1 MGNVVM
7 FPAHKV
13 KKPKTKQ
20 TEEQTK
26 KAKENIF
33 IEQLTEE
40 FTLDLI
46 HVLQEN
52 AVTMAS
58 ETFLRDLAVI
68 IESIKSLLK
77 RDFGQK
83 HPMQR
88 ITDSISKISKLPDGK
103 KGFLQFIS
111 PLHISYPGFSLIND
125 DIGHI
130 SKRKITKGNKKIL
143 IDIKLKE

>member
-7 FPAHKV
+7 FPTHKV
-13 KKPKTKQ
+13 RKPKTNSASKQ
-20 TEEQTK
+20 TEEQSK

-46 HVLQEN
+46 HVLQQN

-58 ETFLRDLAVI
+58 ETFLRDLAVT

-103 KGFLQFIS
+103 KVTDMNYNNVIA
-111 PLHISYPGFSLIND
+111 
-125 DIGHI
+125 
-130 SKRKITKGNKKIL
+130 TKPKVDK
-143 IDIKLKE
+143 

>member
-13 KKPKTKQ
+13 KKPKVKQ
-20 TEEQTK
+20 TEEQSK
-26 KAKENIF
+26 KIKENIF
-33 IEQLTEE
+33 IEQLVEE
-40 FTLDLI
+40 FTLDFI

-52 AVTMAS
+52 AIVMKN

-103 KGFLQFIS
+103 KVTDMNYNNVIA
-111 PLHISYPGFSLIND
+111 
-125 DIGHI
+125 
-130 SKRKITKGNKKIL
+130 TKPKVDK
-143 IDIKLKE
+143 

>member
-1 MGNVVM
+1 MDTPTIGKEKKKVNNLIK
-7 FPAHKV
+7 FPTHKV
-13 KKPKTKQ
+13 RKPKSDLAAKQ
-20 TEEQTK
+20 SSEEAK
-26 KAKENIF
+26 KIKENIF
-33 IEQLTEE
+33 IEQLVEE

-103 KGFLQFIS
+103 KVTDMNYNNVIA
-111 PLHISYPGFSLIND
+111 
-125 DIGHI
+125 
-130 SKRKITKGNKKIL
+130 TKPKVDK
-143 IDIKLKE
+143 

>member
-7 FPAHKV
+7 FPTHKV
-13 KKPKTKQ
+13 RKPKTNSASKQ

-33 IEQLTEE
+33 IEQLVEE

-77 RDFGQK
+77 RDFGRK
-83 HPMQR
+83 HPMQK
-88 ITDSISKISKLPDGK
+88 ITDAIAKISELPNGK
-103 KGFLQFIS
+103 KVTNMN
-111 PLHISYPGFSLIND
+111 Y
-125 DIGHI
+125 
-130 SKRKITKGNKKIL
+130 SKVFTTKPKVDK
-143 IDIKLKE
+143 

>member
-7 FPAHKV
+7 FPTHKV
-13 KKPKTKQ
+13 RKPKTNSASKQ
-20 TEEQTK
+20 TEEQSK

-58 ETFLRDLAVI
+58 ETFLRDLAVT

-103 KGFLQFIS
+103 KVTDMNYNNVIA
-111 PLHISYPGFSLIND
+111 
-125 DIGHI
+125 
-130 SKRKITKGNKKIL
+130 TKPKVDK
-143 IDIKLKE
+143 